1 MTKGGAR
8 INHYPYDGGRK
19 SSRTLILR
27 TWLAP
32 VTGVIPR
39 GTIMVVTTGV
49 TTVGGRQ
56 TPNIARNRCLA
67 ASRWALAFCPDQHH
81 VVFRFALQAGQY
93 GGLQVHRLSEV
104 SRVPVVAVSWLR
116 ASLARCA
123 QGGTAETHCRFQF
136 DPVARAKGASE
147 GA

>member
-1 MTKGGAR
+1 
-8 INHYPYDGGRK
+8 
-19 SSRTLILR
+19 
-27 TWLAP
+27 
-32 VTGVIPR
+32 
-39 GTIMVVTTGV
+39 MVVTTGV

-104 SRVPVVAVSWLR
+104 SRVPVAAVSWLC

-147 GA
+147 GG